1 VIRCKTSGSPDAEV
15 MSRVTIAVL
24 AALVLVTTPVCA
36 FDLTAISIKT
46 EATPHGGAVDAIV
59 IVTNGGA
66 SKIEAL
72 TIACTIIDD
81 KHRPL
86 DIKDGYLTDIGPG
99 ATAYTKIQ
107 FFVPGTAT
115 LRGVGCRPIE
125 MRPLIAG
132 VLPPARAADARG

>member
-1 VIRCKTSGSPDAEV
+1 
-15 MSRVTIAVL
+15 MNRVTIAML
-24 AALVLVTTPVCA
+24 AALVLVTTPACA

-46 EATPHGGAVDAIV
+46 EATPHGSAVNAII

-66 SKIEAL
+66 SRIDAL

-125 MRPLIAG
+125 MRPLTAG
-132 VLPPARAADARG
+132 VSSPAGAADAPG

>member
-1 VIRCKTSGSPDAEV
+1 
-15 MSRVTIAVL
+15 MSRVAVAVL
-24 AALVLVTTPVCA
+24 AALVLVTTPACA
-36 FDLTAISIKT
+36 FDLTAISIKAD
-46 EATPHGGAVDAIV
+46 ATRHGSVVDAII
-59 IVTNGGA
+59 IVTNAGA
-66 SKIEAL
+66 SRIEAL

-99 ATAYTKIQ
+99 ATAFTRIQ

-132 VLPPARAADARG
+132 VSSPAGAADARG